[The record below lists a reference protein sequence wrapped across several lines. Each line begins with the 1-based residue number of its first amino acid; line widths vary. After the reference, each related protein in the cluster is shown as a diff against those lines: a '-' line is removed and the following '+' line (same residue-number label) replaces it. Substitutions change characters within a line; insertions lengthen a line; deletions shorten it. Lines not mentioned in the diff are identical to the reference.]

1 MLFRSFQLFFVQP
14 LKEMVDAIKLHVI
27 FICNFF
33 INSITCKNCTLKTE
47 EDLTNEGFMV
57 FKFIIFCIIAN
68 IGINEA
74 FLDINADLIKEI
86 QTQIVYLLFFY
97 VSFTLCYYIFYL
109 YGKLV
114 KNPVHT
120 IILSSNWLIVM
131 VATTIVFQ
139 FTGILNPSHI
149 SQNGFSEL
157 MTMDI
162 LWTILVYFL
171 ILSVQLY
178 QLHKK
183 QIVKWFDVFAYLF
196 SWIFFSFLLVVKG
209 VIIQMLISKF

>member
-1 MLFRSFQLFFVQP
+1 
-14 LKEMVDAIKLHVI
+14 
-27 FICNFF
+27 
-33 INSITCKNCTLKTE
+33 
-47 EDLTNEGFMV
+47 MV

-74 FLDINADLIKEI
+74 FFDINADLIKEI

-97 VSFTLCYYIFYL
+97 VSFTFCYYIFYL
-109 YGKLV
+109 YGKIV

-139 FTGILNPSHI
+139 FTGLLNPSHI

-157 MTMDI
+157 MSIDI

-171 ILSVQLY
+171 VLVVQMYQLY
-178 QLHKK
+178 KK
-183 QIVKWFDVFAYLF
+183 QTIKWFDVFVYLISWVIF
-196 SWIFFSFLLVVKG
+196 SLLLIVKG
-209 VIIQMLISKF
+209 VIIQGLILKF

>member
-14 LKEMVDAIKLHVI
+14 LKEMVFAIKSHVI
-27 FICNFF
+27 FIYNFF
-33 INSITCKNCTLKTE
+33 INSITCKNCTSKTA

-74 FLDINADLIKEI
+74 FFDINADLIKEI

-97 VSFTLCYYIFYL
+97 VSFTFCYYIFYL

-131 VATTIVFQ
+131 IATTIVFQ
-139 FTGILNPSHI
+139 FTGLLNPSHI
-149 SQNGFSEL
+149 SQNGFYEL
-157 MTMDI
+157 MSIDI

-171 ILSVQLY
+171 VLVVQMYQLY
-178 QLHKK
+178 KK
-183 QIVKWFDVFAYLF
+183 QTIKWFDIFVYLISWVIF
-196 SWIFFSFLLVVKG
+196 SLLLIVKG
-209 VIIQMLISKF
+209 VIIQGLILKF